1 MLQRIQSIFLLLT
14 SGTFLSLFTVDF
26 ASSDKT
32 AVGFFADKIY
42 NVFDSPILIGLAAMG
57 GALALVNIFM
67 FKNRPLQL
75 RLGYLLIVLSIL
87 LPLVAFLLMYKEG
100 SLNAPDVNIEDGIGV
115 YIPVIGIITT
125 VLANRFIK
133 KDDKLVKGMDRLR

>member
-14 SGTFLSLFTVDF
+14 SGCFFSLFGVNF
-26 ASSDKT
+26 ASSNKSAEGIFSDQL
-32 AVGFFADKIY
+32 Y
-42 NVFDSPILIGLAAMG
+42 NVLDNPVLIGMAGVG
-57 GALALVNIFM
+57 GILALITIFL

-87 LPLVAFLLMYKEG
+87 LPLVAFLLMYNEG
-100 SLNAPDVNIEDGIGV
+100 SQNAPNVEINDGMGI
-115 YIPVIGIITT
+115 YLPVVALITT

-133 KDDKLVKGMDRLR
+133 KDNKLVKSMDRLR

>member
-14 SGTFLSLFTVDF
+14 SGAFFSLFAVEF

-32 AVGFFADKIY
+32 AAGIFSDQLY
-42 NVFDSPILIGLAAMG
+42 NIMDNPILIGMTALG
-57 GALALVNIFM
+57 GALALINIFM

-87 LPLVAFLLMYKEG
+87 LPLVAGLLMYNEG
-100 SLNAPDVNIEDGIGV
+100 SLNAPDVGIEDGL
-115 YIPVIGIITT
+115 GIYMPIIALITT
-125 VLANRFIK
+125 ILANRFIK
-133 KDDKLVKGMDRLR
+133 KDNKLVKSMDRLR